1 MFTKLH
7 LENKPRRS
15 GAVMQS
21 PAAVIDLFVST
32 SLFAY
37 ILASR
42 FRSTAWSTAGQKMH
56 DYLSHIW
63 SHIKAMWNDSQRN
76 FWTDKRCIN
85 LETHFASSLILF

>member
-1 MFTKLH
+1 MFTDLH
-7 LENKPRRS
+7 SENKPRHS

-21 PAAVIDLFVST
+21 PAALIDLFVST
-32 SLFAY
+32 YSLFAY

-76 FWTDKRCIN
+76 F
-85 LETHFASSLILF
+85 